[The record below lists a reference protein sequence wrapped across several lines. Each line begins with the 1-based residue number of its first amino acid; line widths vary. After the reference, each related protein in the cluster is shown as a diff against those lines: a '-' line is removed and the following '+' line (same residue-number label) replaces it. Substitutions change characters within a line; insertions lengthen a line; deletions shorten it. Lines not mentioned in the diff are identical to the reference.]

1 MLQGICW
8 DLDGTLVN
16 YQIDYI
22 RVRTITKEIL
32 ETHGYPP
39 NRLRMDQ
46 LIAQMVNQASEYFSE
61 ECRFSQEKIE
71 AIRHEVDA
79 TIITVEEEAALQA
92 TPMTGN

>member
-22 RVRTITKEIL
+22 RDADHHQKIL

-61 ECRFSQEKIE
+61 EFLFSQEKIE
-71 AIRHEVDA
+71 AIGHEVDA
-79 TIITVEEEAALQA
+79 TIITVEEEAAYK
-92 TPMTGN
+92 PHP

>member
-61 ECRFSQEKIE
+61 ECLFSREKIE

-79 TIITVEEEAALQA
+79 TIITVEEEDDF
-92 TPMTGN
+92 TSHTHDGN